1 MQESKQGSDQK
12 EAGLQKEVQIKGL
25 EMEKLLSNLALLKKS
40 LDGFQVSH
48 HTPTPPPLP
57 EHLP

>member
-25 EMEKLLSNLALLKKS
+25 EMEKLSSNLALLKKS

-48 HTPTPPPLP
+48 PTPTHPSLP